1 MESPAEARPALQRV
15 ADEIHD
21 DVLQVLSTSVMR
33 LSLLERGG
41 LASPDLE
48 VLKTGLMRV
57 AERLQGLL
65 LELDPEVAT
74 ASLRDSLQGTAALLP
89 GLALAIGDV
98 DEPSPPVRGRAAR
111 AAMEV
116 LGHLARAGA
125 THAGIAVRGAEGATT
140 MEVDVA
146 SSTLGDD
153 LDGALRP
160 LRRRTEADGG
170 AVAVEVD
177 GEQARVTI
185 RW

>member
-1 MESPAEARPALQRV
+1 MESPAEARPPLQRV

-41 LASPDLE
+41 LASADLE
-48 VLKTGLMRV
+48 ALKTGLVRV

-74 ASLRDSLQGTAALLP
+74 TALRDSLEGTAALLP
-89 GLALAIGDV
+89 DLVLTIGDV
-98 DEPSPPVRGRAAR
+98 DEPGSTGRGRVVR

-125 THAGIAVRGAEGATT
+125 TRATVTVRAEAGATT
-140 MEVDVA
+140 MAVEVDA
-146 SSTLGDD
+146 SSLGDD
-153 LDGALRP
+153 LEGPLRP
-160 LRRRTEADGG
+160 LRRRTEPDGG
-170 AVAVEVD
+170 AVAVETD
-177 GEQARVTI
+177 GEQGRVTI